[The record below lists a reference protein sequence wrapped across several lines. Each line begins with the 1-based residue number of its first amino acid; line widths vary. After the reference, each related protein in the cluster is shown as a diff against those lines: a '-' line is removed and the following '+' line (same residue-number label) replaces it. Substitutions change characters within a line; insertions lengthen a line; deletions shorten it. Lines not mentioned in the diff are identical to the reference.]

1 MKRIVAVAV
10 PLVMLTVVGLFA
22 LGIVSPG
29 PLAIQ
34 AAGTSPDQAEQAAL
48 KAIPG
53 TVIEQAQ
60 LEDENGQQVYGV
72 IIKASD
78 GSGLW
83 DVKVDAATGRVIST
97 ESDDGSEGP
106 DNESGDSKDGD

>member
-1 MKRIVAVAV
+1 MKHTVAVAV
-10 PLVMLTVVGLFA
+10 PLVILAVVGLFA
-22 LGIVSPG
+22 LGVVSPG
-29 PLAIQ
+29 PLTVQ
-34 AAGTSPDQAEQAAL
+34 ATGSSPGQAEQVAL

-60 LEDENGQQVYGV
+60 LEDENGQQVYGM

-83 DVKVDAATGRVIST
+83 DVKVDAATGQVVST
-97 ESDDGSEGP
+97 ESDDGNEAP
-106 DNESGDSKDGD
+106 DNESGDGEDGD